1 MRARFSLDAR
11 VVDGKSVVIETPR
24 GHELIPR
31 IVEALPPGRL
41 RAVAMRRPTLADVFV
56 HLTGR
61 GLRLMDA
68 AVAEAPSRRAAAP
81 PSLLRLNLATI
92 GVLVSR
98 DLRRF
103 FRQLSR
109 VVGALVQ
116 PLIFWLVIGSG
127 MASSFRMPGAE
138 GVGYV
143 QYFYPGIVMLVVL
156 FTSIFT
162 TMSVIEDRHKGF
174 LQAVLVAPASR
185 AALVLGKTLGGV
197 AIALMQ
203 AAIFLALA
211 PLAGFDVRAI
221 DWGAARRSCCV
232 LIGVGLSS
240 LGFAIAWWLDS
251 TQGYHVVMSVLLLP
265 LWILSGAMFPMT
277 TRAEVDRASSRAPT
291 RWPTRSPACGAR
303 STAARAPGV
312 ASTTAAL
319 ELAVTAAF
327 ALVAV
332 LVAVRVCSRRGDKP

>member
-1 MRARFSLDAR
+1 MSLPMQR
-11 VVDGKSVVIETPR
+11 
-24 GHELIPR
+24 
-31 IVEALPPGRL
+31 
-41 RAVAMRRPTLADVFV
+41 TLSD
-56 HLTGR
+56 
-61 GLRLMDA
+61 
-68 AVAEAPSRRAAAP
+68 ERAAAEPTP

-103 FRQLSR
+103 FRQMSR

-138 GVGYV
+138 NVGYV

-197 AIALMQ
+197 AIALAQ

-211 PLAGFDVRAI
+211 PLAGFAVGNVAWLQLGVI
-221 DWGAARRSCCV
+221 LV
-232 LIGVGLSS
+232 LVSLGLSS

-265 LWILSGAMFPMT
+265 LWILSGAMFPMAGGPRWIAWLM
-277 TRAEVDRASSRAPT
+277 RANPMAYAVSGVRHALYGQAP
-291 RWPTRSPACGAR
+291 SLGEL
-303 STAARAPGV
+303 GV
-312 ASTTAAL
+312 TL
-319 ELAVTAAF
+319 VF
-327 ALVAV
+327 ALIAI

>member
-1 MRARFSLDAR
+1 MIAGAAHKEEEP
-11 VVDGKSVVIETPR
+11 VVETP
-24 GHELIPR
+24 H
-31 IVEALPPGRL
+31 AD
-41 RAVAMRRPTLADVFV
+41 AV
-56 HLTGR
+56 
-61 GLRLMDA
+61 
-68 AVAEAPSRRAAAP
+68 P
-81 PSLLRLNLATI
+81 PSLLRLNVATV

-103 FRQLSR
+103 FRQMSR
-109 VVGALVQ
+109 VIGALVQ
-116 PLIFWLVIGSG
+116 PLIFWLVIGTG

-185 AALVLGKTLGGV
+185 TALVLGKTLGGV

-211 PLAGFDVRAI
+211 PLAGFD
-221 DWGAARRSCCV
+221 ARSIEWAQLLV
-232 LIGVGLSS
+232 LLVGIGVGLSS
-240 LGFAIAWWLDS
+240 MGFAIAWWLDS
-251 TQGYHVVMSVLLLP
+251 TQGYHVVMSVLLIP

-277 TRAEVDRASSRAPT
+277 TGPKWILAISRANPMAYAVAGV
-291 RWPTRSPACGAR
+291 RRALYGGAPPGG
-303 STAARAPGV
+303 AATSAAVELGV
-312 ASTTAAL
+312 TL
-319 ELAVTAAF
+319 GF

-332 LVAVRVCSRRGDKP
+332 LVAARVCSRRGDKP

>member
-1 MRARFSLDAR
+1 
-11 VVDGKSVVIETPR
+11 
-24 GHELIPR
+24 
-31 IVEALPPGRL
+31 
-41 RAVAMRRPTLADVFV
+41 
-56 HLTGR
+56 
-61 GLRLMDA
+61 MDA
-68 AVAEAPSRRAAAP
+68 AARAREEEPVAATPPAIGAAP
-81 PSLLRLNLATI
+81 ASLMRLNVATI

-109 VVGALVQ
+109 VIGALVQ

-185 AALVLGKTLGGV
+185 TALVLGKTLGGV

-211 PLAGFDVRAI
+211 PLAGFD
-221 DWGAARRSCCV
+221 ARSIQWAELALLLV
-232 LIGVGLSS
+232 GIGVGLSS
-240 LGFAIAWWLDS
+240 MGFAIAWWLDS
-251 TQGYHVVMSVLLLP
+251 TQGYHVVMSVLLIP
-265 LWILSGAMFPMT
+265 LWILSGAMFPMAT
-277 TRAEVDRASSRAPT
+277 GPKWILAI
-291 RWPTRSPACGAR
+291 
-303 STAARAPGV
+303 ARANPMAYAVAGVRRALYGGTPPG
-312 ASTTAAL
+312 AAATSPAL
-319 ELAVTAAF
+319 ELGVTVAF

-332 LVAVRVCSRRGDKP
+332 LVATRVCSRRGDKP

>member
-1 MRARFSLDAR
+1 MIAGAAHKEEEP
-11 VVDGKSVVIETPR
+11 VVETP
-24 GHELIPR
+24 H
-31 IVEALPPGRL
+31 
-41 RAVAMRRPTLADVFV
+41 AD
-56 HLTGR
+56 
-61 GLRLMDA
+61 
-68 AVAEAPSRRAAAP
+68 AAP
-81 PSLLRLNLATI
+81 PSLLRLNVATV

-103 FRQLSR
+103 FRQMSR
-109 VVGALVQ
+109 VIGALVQ
-116 PLIFWLVIGSG
+116 PLIFWLVIGTG

-185 AALVLGKTLGGV
+185 TALVLGKTLGGV

-211 PLAGFDVRAI
+211 PLAGFD
-221 DWGAARRSCCV
+221 ARSIEWAQLLV
-232 LIGVGLSS
+232 LLVGIGVGLSS
-240 LGFAIAWWLDS
+240 MGFAIAWWLDS
-251 TQGYHVVMSVLLLP
+251 TQGYHVVMSVLLIP

-277 TRAEVDRASSRAPT
+277 TGPKWILAISRANPMAYAVAGV
-291 RWPTRSPACGAR
+291 RRALYGGAPPGG
-303 STAARAPGV
+303 AATSAAVELGV
-312 ASTTAAL
+312 TL
-319 ELAVTAAF
+319 GF

-332 LVAVRVCSRRGDKP
+332 LVAARVCSRRGDKP

>member
-1 MRARFSLDAR
+1 MSGRAATDDAA
-11 VVDGKSVVIETPR
+11 G
-24 GHELIPR
+24 
-31 IVEALPPGRL
+31 
-41 RAVAMRRPTLADVFV
+41 
-56 HLTGR
+56 
-61 GLRLMDA
+61 DA
-68 AVAEAPSRRAAAP
+68 AVAAERAAAP
-81 PSLLRLNLATI
+81 AVPLPSLWRLNVATV

-138 GVGYV
+138 QVGYV

-197 AIALMQ
+197 AIAMMQ

-211 PLAGFDVRAI
+211 PLAGFDVRGVA
-221 DWGAARRSCCV
+221 WGELVALLV
-232 LIGVGLSS
+232 LVGIGLSS

-265 LWILSGAMFPMT
+265 LWILSGAMFPMAAGPRWIVALA
-277 TRAEVDRASSRAPT
+277 RANPLAYAVAGVRRALYGGAPPGAVSS
-291 RWPTRSPACGAR
+291 SPA
-303 STAARAPGV
+303 V
-312 ASTTAAL
+312 
-319 ELAVTAAF
+319 ELAVTAGF
-327 ALVAV
+327 AVVAIVVAV
-332 LVAVRVCSRRGDKP
+332 AVCSRRGDKP

>member
-1 MRARFSLDAR
+1 
-11 VVDGKSVVIETPR
+11 
-24 GHELIPR
+24 
-31 IVEALPPGRL
+31 
-41 RAVAMRRPTLADVFV
+41 
-56 HLTGR
+56 
-61 GLRLMDA
+61 MDA
-68 AVAEAPSRRAAAP
+68 VVAEAPSTSAAP
-81 PSLLRLNLATI
+81 PSLMRLNVATV

-103 FRQLSR
+103 FRQMSR

-211 PLAGFDVRAI
+211 PLAGFDARAI
-221 DWGAARRSCCV
+221 HWGELALLLV
-232 LIGVGLSS
+232 LIGIGLSS
-240 LGFAIAWWLDS
+240 MGFAIAWWLDS

-277 TRAEVDRASSRAPT
+277 TGPKWISIVSRANPMAYAVAGV
-291 RWPTRSPACGAR
+291 RRALYGGA
-303 STAARAPGV
+303 APGV

>member
-1 MRARFSLDAR
+1 M
-11 VVDGKSVVIETPR
+11 I
-24 GHELIPR
+24 
-31 IVEALPPGRL
+31 
-41 RAVAMRRPTLADVFV
+41 
-56 HLTGR
+56 
-61 GLRLMDA
+61 DA
-68 AVAEAPSRRAAAP
+68 AARKEAPVAAAP
-81 PSLLRLNLATI
+81 AASPAPSLLALNVATV

-109 VVGALVQ
+109 VIGALVQ

-138 GVGYV
+138 SVGYV

-185 AALVLGKTLGGV
+185 TALVLGKTLGGV

-211 PLAGFDVRAI
+211 PLAGFDARAI
-221 DWGAARRSCCV
+221 EWAQLAV
-232 LIGVGLSS
+232 LLVGIGVGLSS
-240 LGFAIAWWLDS
+240 MGFAIAWWLDS
-251 TQGYHVVMSVLLLP
+251 TQGYHVVMSVLLIP

-277 TRAEVDRASSRAPT
+277 TGPK
-291 RWPTRSPACGAR
+291 WILFI
-303 STAARAPGV
+303 ARANPMAYAVAGVRRALYGGAPPGGA
-312 ASTTAAL
+312 ASTPAL
-319 ELAVTAAF
+319 ELGVTLAF

-332 LVAVRVCSRRGDKP
+332 AVAARVCSRRGDKP

>member
-1 MRARFSLDAR
+1 MESAVERAAP
-11 VVDGKSVVIETPR
+11 V
-24 GHELIPR
+24 
-31 IVEALPPGRL
+31 
-41 RAVAMRRPTLADVFV
+41 
-56 HLTGR
+56 
-61 GLRLMDA
+61 A
-68 AVAEAPSRRAAAP
+68 AVEP
-81 PSLLRLNLATI
+81 PASLARLNVATV
-92 GVLVSR
+92 GVLVGR

-103 FRQLSR
+103 FRQPSR

-127 MASSFRMPGAE
+127 LSSSFKMPGAE

-197 AIALMQ
+197 TIALAQ

-211 PLAGFDVRAI
+211 PLGGFDMGAI
-221 DWGAARRSCCV
+221 HWPQLALLLLG
-232 LIGVGLSS
+232 IGLGLSS

-265 LWILSGAMFPMT
+265 LWILSGAMFPMAGGPRWIGWAM
-277 TRAEVDRASSRAPT
+277 RANPMAYAVAGVRRALYGGRVPGGSLPSS
-291 RWPTRSPACGAR
+291 
-303 STAARAPGV
+303 
-312 ASTTAAL
+312 AAL
-319 ELAVTAAF
+319 ELGVTWLF
-327 ALVAV
+327 ALVAIV
-332 LVAVRVCSRRGDKP
+332 VAVRVCSRRGDKP

>member
-1 MRARFSLDAR
+1 MMQSGAISDENVRHDA
-11 VVDGKSVVIETPR
+11 P
-24 GHELIPR
+24 
-31 IVEALPPGRL
+31 
-41 RAVAMRRPTLADVFV
+41 
-56 HLTGR
+56 
-61 GLRLMDA
+61 
-68 AVAEAPSRRAAAP
+68 P
-81 PSLLRLNLATI
+81 PSLVKLNLATV

-103 FRQLSR
+103 FRQASR

-127 MASSFRMPGAE
+127 LSSSFKMPGAE
-138 GVGYV
+138 NVGYV

-197 AIALMQ
+197 AIALAQ

-211 PLAGFDVRAI
+211 PLAGFAARAI
-221 DWGAARRSCCV
+221 AWPQLA
-232 LIGVGLSS
+232 LILLLIAVGLSS

-265 LWILSGAMFPMT
+265 LWILSGAMFPMAGGPRWIGWLM
-277 TRAEVDRASSRAPT
+277 RANPMSYAVAGVRHALYGQAP
-291 RWPTRSPACGAR
+291 SLGEL
-303 STAARAPGV
+303 GV
-312 ASTTAAL
+312 TL
-319 ELAVTAAF
+319 AF
-327 ALVAV
+327 AVVAV
-332 LVAVRVCSRRGDKP
+332 LVAVAVCSRRGDKP

>member
-1 MRARFSLDAR
+1 MESAVERIAPATATEPPASLA
-11 VVDGKSVVIETPR
+11 
-24 GHELIPR
+24 
-31 IVEALPPGRL
+31 
-41 RAVAMRRPTLADVFV
+41 
-56 HLTGR
+56 
-61 GLRLMDA
+61 
-68 AVAEAPSRRAAAP
+68 
-81 PSLLRLNLATI
+81 RLNVATV
-92 GVLVSR
+92 GVLVGR

-103 FRQLSR
+103 FRQPSR
-109 VVGALVQ
+109 VIGALVQ

-127 MASSFRMPGAE
+127 LSSSFKMPGAE

-197 AIALMQ
+197 TIALAQ

-211 PLAGFDVRAI
+211 PLGGFDMGAI
-221 DWGAARRSCCV
+221 HWPQLALLLLG
-232 LIGVGLSS
+232 IGLGLSS

-265 LWILSGAMFPMT
+265 LWILSGAMFPMAGGPRWIGWAM
-277 TRAEVDRASSRAPT
+277 RANPMAYAVAGVRRALYGGRVPGGSLPSSAT
-291 RWPTRSPACGAR
+291 
-303 STAARAPGV
+303 
-312 ASTTAAL
+312 L
-319 ELAVTAAF
+319 ELAVTWLF
-327 ALVAV
+327 ALVAIV
-332 LVAVRVCSRRGDKP
+332 VAVRVCSRRGDKP

>member
-1 MRARFSLDAR
+1 MIDAAARDERPA
-11 VVDGKSVVIETPR
+11 
-24 GHELIPR
+24 
-31 IVEALPPGRL
+31 VEAPQ
-41 RAVAMRRPTLADVFV
+41 A
-56 HLTGR
+56 
-61 GLRLMDA
+61 
-68 AVAEAPSRRAAAP
+68 SAAP
-81 PSLLRLNLATI
+81 PSLLRLNVATV

-109 VVGALVQ
+109 VIGALVQ

-138 GVGYV
+138 SVGYV

-185 AALVLGKTLGGV
+185 SALVLGKTLGGV

-211 PLAGFDVRAI
+211 PLAGFDARAI
-221 DWGAARRSCCV
+221 EWTQLLLLLLG
-232 LIGVGLSS
+232 IGVGLSS

-251 TQGYHVVMSVLLLP
+251 TQGYHVVMSVLLIP
-265 LWILSGAMFPMT
+265 LWILSGAMFPMAT
-277 TRAEVDRASSRAPT
+277 GPKWILAI
-291 RWPTRSPACGAR
+291 
-303 STAARAPGV
+303 ARANPMAYAVAGVRRALYGGAPPGAV
-312 ASTTAAL
+312 ATTPAL
-319 ELAVTAAF
+319 ELGVTVAF
-327 ALVAV
+327 AIVAV
-332 LVAVRVCSRRGDKP
+332 VIATRVCSRRGDKP

>member
-1 MRARFSLDAR
+1 
-11 VVDGKSVVIETPR
+11 
-24 GHELIPR
+24 
-31 IVEALPPGRL
+31 
-41 RAVAMRRPTLADVFV
+41 
-56 HLTGR
+56 
-61 GLRLMDA
+61 MDA
-68 AVAEAPSRRAAAP
+68 VVAEAPSTPAAP
-81 PSLLRLNLATI
+81 PSLMRLNVATV

-103 FRQLSR
+103 FRQMSR

-185 AALVLGKTLGGV
+185 TALVLGKTLGGV

-211 PLAGFDVRAI
+211 PLAGFD
-221 DWGAARRSCCV
+221 ARSIEWAQLLV
-232 LIGVGLSS
+232 LLVGIGVGLSS
-240 LGFAIAWWLDS
+240 MGFAIAWWLDS
-251 TQGYHVVMSVLLLP
+251 TQGYHVVMSVLLIP

-277 TRAEVDRASSRAPT
+277 TGPKWILAISRANPMAYAVAGV
-291 RWPTRSPACGAR
+291 RRALYGGAPPGG
-303 STAARAPGV
+303 AATSAAVELGV
-312 ASTTAAL
+312 TL
-319 ELAVTAAF
+319 GF

-332 LVAVRVCSRRGDKP
+332 LVAARVCSRRGNKP